1 METPRPTT
9 HMTGCIARRAA
20 QQLGTAWEK
29 SFSAYCLR
37 CWLKPRAHRLAG
49 AAAAAAKGSFAVQLL
64 QRDLTAESQLYRWL
78 SARLQ
83 KLFHPVHPAPAEG
96 LAQPGG
102 PNPTG
107 TLSEADNHGIK
118 IKTVPP
124 AHGARRKH
132 TLRRSVRSYRSKEA
146 SAEAA
151 AANNAQPP
159 SARAY
164 ARWALFFSL
173 LAALLIAGGA
183 ILASQIAV
191 SGLKAD
197 NSLISTALLQQ
208 LTRGALALAM
218 LLLALAVLWRTEIG
232 IHAAAAMLPFVP
244 FKALFL
250 LALLTLASLFLR
262 LWRNRKRL
270 RTAPD
275 IEASDTEQEYK
286 ASSVTGTGASNA
298 ANSSANQ
305 AGKTADSSTS
315 ATWKSREAGFPAPF
329 AGPSPAPFP
338 APPPVPSPA
347 PSRGLPFALPPT
359 LLPIGLFFAVLFY
372 ATVTSVYFWTSA
384 SEFLIPVTGLIY
396 LLAILACFDSEE
408 KLENLLV
415 LLALAG
421 FLAAAYAIY
430 YYYTGPSILDMHK
443 EWVDLTRNPDIRNRA
458 YAVFEN
464 PNLLAQFCVQLTA
477 LALGGLF
484 AARRPASRIMFV
496 LAAAAA
502 SFCLL
507 LTYSRG
513 GWIAWAVAI
522 AVFGF
527 FMSPALTLTALPVG
541 GALLYGVA
549 PASIHRRLATAAS
562 LQDSSNAFRVDTWNS
577 TLALIKAH
585 WLSGV
590 GLGRLAFVRV
600 YATYMINNNSV
611 PHSHNLY
618 LQLVSEFGIL
628 GLAVFLWLMWRLF
641 RLGLKI
647 RAGTSSGAGGA
658 ACSTP
663 DRCSDCCSDRRFDRC
678 PGDESALGASPGGTV
693 SRVFARSVTAG
704 AMGALAGLLAHS
716 AIDYFLWY
724 YKLGILLWLVI
735 ALVIVFEETPKPVK
749 SLSSPA

>member
-1 METPRPTT
+1 METPRPTKQT
-9 HMTGCIARRAA
+9 DTGTNPEHPGHLGQPPSGNQVSENASGDDPSHSSSRFCDLFSASLSSSLALHSSLTGCIARRAA

-37 CWLKPRAHRLAG
+37 RWLKPWAHRLAG
-49 AAAAAAKGSFAVQLL
+49 LVAAMARKSFAFQLL
-64 QRDLTAESQLYRWL
+64 QRDLTAESWVYRKTREIRKAASSPSQDV
-78 SARLQ
+78 SAA
-83 KLFHPVHPAPAEG
+83 PCPATATIRTATTTRTTRG
-96 LAQPGG
+96 KSTSHKA
-102 PNPTG
+102 
-107 TLSEADNHGIK
+107 
-118 IKTVPP
+118 
-124 AHGARRKH
+124 
-132 TLRRSVRSYRSKEA
+132 
-146 SAEAA
+146 
-151 AANNAQPP
+151 AQPP
-159 SARAY
+159 STRAY
-164 ARWALFFSL
+164 ARWALLFSL
-173 LAALLIAGGA
+173 LAALLLAGGA
-183 ILASQIAV
+183 IIASRLAAS
-191 SGLKAD
+191 
-197 NSLISTALLQQ
+197 SLYASSSLLNPTLLQQ
-208 LTRGALALAM
+208 LAKGILALAM
-218 LLLALAVLWRTEIG
+218 LLLALAVLWRTEVG
-232 IHAAAAMLPFVP
+232 IYAAVVMLPFVP

-250 LALLTLASLFLR
+250 LALLTLASLFFHV
-262 LWRNRKRL
+262 WRNQKHLRKEQEW
-270 RTAPD
+270 
-275 IEASDTEQEYK
+275 EASI
-286 ASSVTGTGASNA
+286 AAGIGTGNAVNNSANRAGNA
-298 ANSSANQ
+298 ANSGAN
-305 AGKTADSSTS
+305 K
-315 ATWKSREAGFPAPF
+315 KSWGAI
-329 AGPSPAPFP
+329 SP
-338 APPPVPSPA
+338 
-347 PSRGLPFALPPT
+347 ALPPT

-372 ATVTSVYFWTSA
+372 ATVTSVSFWTSA

-396 LLAILACFDSEE
+396 LLVILACFDSEE

-421 FLAAAYAIY
+421 FLATAYAIY
-430 YYYTGPSILDMHK
+430 YYYTGPSILDIHK

-484 AARRPASRIMFV
+484 AARRPARRMMFV

-502 SFCLL
+502 SLCLL

-522 AVFGF
+522 AVFGLF
-527 FMSPALTLTALPVG
+527 QSPGFTLAALPAG

-549 PASIHRRLATAAS
+549 PTSIHHRLATAAS

-577 TLALIKAH
+577 TLALVKAH

-600 YATYMINNNSV
+600 YATHMINNNSV

-647 RAGTSSGAGGA
+647 RAGSS
-658 ACSTP
+658 T
-663 DRCSDCCSDRRFDRC
+663 
-678 PGDESALGASPGGTV
+678 
-693 SRVFARSVTAG
+693 FARSVTAG

-716 AIDYFLWY
+716 VIDYFLWY

-735 ALVIVFEETPKPVK
+735 ALVIVFERTHHAAVSGTATNEENILTMDANGIPEEV
-749 SLSSPA
+749 